1 MIRLVDAR
9 FAWICALFVVEGCA
23 APGPSTAQHTI
34 IHLQGVDRAVAF
46 NAAELA
52 LVKLGYKIDRQDLSS
67 GILEAAPV
75 ADAGGGE
82 LTRRPARLSS
92 PSDARRV
99 AKVRVEQVGDT
110 VSVHCQVLVQEQ
122 TTQTHRLFADDRHGQ
137 DTPTNT
143 PIEREAATTV
153 QQNTVW
159 RTIRRDRDNERQI
172 LAAVADNAA
181 RPGAHPLQ
189 P

>member
-1 MIRLVDAR
+1 MIRLNDTR
-9 FAWICALFVVEGCA
+9 FAWIYALFMVGGCA
-23 APGPSTAQHTI
+23 SPGPSTGRHAV
-34 IHLQGVDRAVAF
+34 IHLQGVDRAAAF

-52 LVKLGYKIDRQDLSS
+52 FVKLGYKIDRQDLSS
-67 GILEAAPV
+67 GVLEAAPV
-75 ADAGGGE
+75 ADVGGGE
-82 LTRRPARLSS
+82 LTRRTPRLSS
-92 PSDARRV
+92 PSDVRRV
-99 AKVRVEQVGDT
+99 ARARVERVGDT
-110 VSVHCQVLVQEQ
+110 VSVYCRVLVQEQ

-172 LAAVADNAA
+172 LTAIADNAA
-181 RPGAHPLQ
+181 PPGAHPLQ